1 MREFVRAADAVGAT
15 TKKNEKIRL
24 ISELLRSLEL
34 RDAELAAQFLTG
46 RAFAQ
51 SDERV
56 TGVGGSALV
65 KAVAEAAGLADENIG
80 SIYRKHGDIGD
91 MAEEML
97 RGKNPAGDLSFEE
110 VGTLFREL
118 SEARSSLQKQELLR
132 ETFQKAGAGDVKY
145 IVKILTGDLR
155 IGSKE
160 SLVEEAIAQAFSRK
174 VESVRR
180 ANLLVGDVG
189 ETVRLAAGDRL
200 ESAKIRL
207 FHPLGFMLASPVES
221 PEEFFAEAEAP
232 ALFVEEKYDGIR
244 AQVHKDAGGRVKI
257 FSRTRDEVTEFPELY
272 GALGKLPGELI
283 LDGEILAWGGEKP
296 LPFTELQKRLGRK
309 QIDMWMQHDIP
320 VKFVAFDL
328 LFEDGELLLDTPLR
342 ERKERL
348 ARVVAGAGDTI
359 RVTRTVVCRTGE
371 EVAEEFRASLAAGH
385 EGIMAKSTE
394 SLYTPGRRGGAWLKL
409 KLPMATLDVVVTA
422 AEYGHGKRHNV
433 LSDVTFAV
441 RDGEKLL
448 NIGKA
453 YSGLTDKEIA
463 ENTDFFVRTT
473 MEDQGFRRIVEP
485 KLVIEVA
492 FNNIQRSKRH
502 ESGFALRFPRIVRL
516 RRDKP
521 VAEIDTLARVEELFA
536 GQGQR
541 SAFEGRKV

>member
-1 MREFVRAADAVGAT
+1 
-15 TKKNEKIRL
+15 
-24 ISELLRSLEL
+24 
-34 RDAELAAQFLTG
+34 
-46 RAFAQ
+46 
-51 SDERV
+51 
-56 TGVGGSALV
+56 
-65 KAVAEAAGLADENIG
+65 
-80 SIYRKHGDIGD
+80 
-91 MAEEML
+91 
-97 RGKNPAGDLSFEE
+97 
-110 VGTLFREL
+110 
-118 SEARSSLQKQELLR
+118 
-132 ETFQKAGAGDVKY
+132 
-145 IVKILTGDLR
+145 
-155 IGSKE
+155 
-160 SLVEEAIAQAFSRK
+160 
-174 VESVRR
+174 
-180 ANLLVGDVG
+180 
-189 ETVRLAAGDRL
+189 
-200 ESAKIRL
+200 
-207 FHPLGFMLASPVES
+207 
-221 PEEFFAEAEAP
+221 
-232 ALFVEEKYDGIR
+232 
-244 AQVHKDAGGRVKI
+244 
-257 FSRTRDEVTEFPELY
+257 
-272 GALGKLPGELI
+272 
-283 LDGEILAWGGEKP
+283 
-296 LPFTELQKRLGRK
+296 
-309 QIDMWMQHDIP
+309 MQHDIP
-320 VKFVAFDL
+320 VRFVAFDL

-422 AEYGHGKRHNV
+422 AEYGHGKRHKV

-473 MEDQGFRRIVEP
+473 IEDQGFRRIVEP
-485 KLVIEVA
+485 KLVMEVA

-521 VAEIDTLARVEELFA
+521 VAEIDTLARVEELF
-536 GQGQR
+536 GSQGQR
-541 SAFEGRKV
+541 SGFSRKESD